1 MSILAQENIYQNH
14 FNISKSAS
22 HYFQPPAAPPKLIVM
37 RPYFQKFR
45 NDGKSSDYNKTK
57 LAYNKA
63 FIDYS
68 TRLAGPIATPFRS
81 IVEHFIG
88 WAYLDKKNE
97 FHL

>member
-1 MSILAQENIYQNH
+1 MH
-14 FNISKSAS
+14 
-22 HYFQPPAAPPKLIVM
+22 FQPSAAPPKLIVM
-37 RPYFQKFR
+37 RPYFTFR
-45 NDGKSSDYNKTK
+45 NDGKSLDYNKTK

-88 WAYLDKKNE
+88 WAYLDKNE